1 MRILL
6 VDDDE
11 NNLDIQSRIIKKLG
25 YEVDSVSTGEDGVQ
39 RALVGGYGLI
49 FLDYILP
56 GISGAEAVVAIRN
69 KEKSGF
75 RIPIIALTGISEDFE
90 YADYGFDDI
99 MTKPISIDDFRTI
112 FKKWLPNS

>member
-25 YEVDSVSTGEDGVQ
+25 YDVDSVSTGEDGVQ
-39 RALVGGYGLI
+39 RALGGGYGLI
-49 FLDYILP
+49 FL

-99 MTKPISIDDFRTI
+99 MTKPISIDDFRAI